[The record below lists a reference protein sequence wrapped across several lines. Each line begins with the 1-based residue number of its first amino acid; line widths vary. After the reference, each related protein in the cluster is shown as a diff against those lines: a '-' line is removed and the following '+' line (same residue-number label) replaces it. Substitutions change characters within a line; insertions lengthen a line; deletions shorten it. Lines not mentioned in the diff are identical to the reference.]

1 MRRPSIETI
10 TRWSAVLALAGLG
23 MVGLSLLV
31 PKPIP
36 VVAAM
41 TFGQVL
47 GTASFVLFVSALL
60 LDTLRR
66 R

>member
-1 MRRPSIETI
+1 MRRPSLETL
-10 TRWSAVLALAGLG
+10 TRAASILALAGLSL
-23 MVGLSLLV
+23 VALSLLI

-41 TFGQVL
+41 TVGQVL
-47 GTASFVLFVSALL
+47 GTASLGLFVGALV